1 MPTLIGGVT
10 FAVFAGALGNEF
22 VSWDD
27 DTLLLHN
34 RNYRGFTPDHLRWM
48 FTTFH
53 LGHYQPLTWLTYAVD
68 HALWGL
74 DPRGYHLT
82 NVLLHALNAVL
93 VFALARRLYA
103 AASATSCGPGAS
115 SPPSHDF
122 AAALAALLFALHPLR
137 VESVAWA
144 TERRDVLSTALFLLT
159 LLTYWRAVR
168 PARGRSAHVPWLT
181 LAIVL
186 GALTVLAKAIGVVLP
201 AVLLVLNVYPLR
213 RLTVERGVRAPV
225 RTRAVLRVGLE
236 LLPFV
241 LMAIIGSVVAVRAQ
255 HAAGAAAD
263 AGRLGLDQRL
273 LLLVHSLAFYVWKTL
288 VPCKLAPLY
297 EYPYGGLPLGVTFW
311 ASAATVVLISTLT
324 VWQRRRWPGLPAAWV
339 VYVVCILPVSGIFL
353 SGSQMAADRYSY
365 IACIGFAVLAGGA
378 ALGGPRQRAQTP
390 GRSDPNEAPPPR
402 ARSSVPNWLAGAVA
416 VVLLAVLAGLT
427 RAQIGVWRDSHT
439 LWNTVIQRYPGT
451 SIAYVHRGG
460 LYLLDGDLERAEADL
475 RAAAALYPGY
485 GEALALLGYVRTLR
499 GDFAEGESFGRQALA
514 VAPDMARAHKW
525 YGLTLVR
532 LNRLPEAVRAHEE
545 AVRLAPGDWEARLRL
560 ASLLQAQRRL
570 PEALRHAEQA
580 VRDAP
585 PAARVTCLE
594 LLAALQMDGGYRE
607 HAVMTARELLR
618 LDPQNAMARQVLADP
633 GPGR

>member
-1 MPTLIGGVT
+1 MLIAGVT

-34 RNYRGFTPDHLRWM
+34 PNYRGFSPAHLRWM

-53 LGHYQPLTWLTYAVD
+53 LGHYQPLTWLTYAGD
-68 HALWGL
+68 HALWDL

-82 NVLLHALNAVL
+82 NVLLHALNAGL
-93 VFALARRLYA
+93 VFLLARRLYA
-103 AASATSCGPGAS
+103 AASATSGDPGAPWS
-115 SPPSHDF
+115 RSHDF
-122 AAALAALLFALHPLR
+122 AATLAALLFALHPLR

-159 LLTYWRAVR
+159 LLSYWRAVR
-168 PARGRSAHVPWLT
+168 PARCGSAHAPWLT

-186 GALTVLAKAIGVVLP
+186 GALTILAKAIGVVLP
-201 AVLLVLNVYPLR
+201 AVLLVLNVFPLR
-213 RLTVERGVRAPV
+213 RLTVERGASAAV

-273 LLLVHSLAFYVWKTL
+273 ILLVHSLAFYVWKTL
-288 VPCKLAPLY
+288 APYKLAPLY

-311 ASAATVVLISTLT
+311 ASAATVVFLSALA

-378 ALGGPRQRAQTP
+378 VLGGPRRRAETP
-390 GRSDPNEAPPPR
+390 RRGAPNGALPR
-402 ARSSVPNWLAGAVA
+402 GYGAVPNWLAGAAA

-439 LWNTVIQRYPGT
+439 LWNTVIQRYPRT
-451 SIAYVHRGG
+451 SIAHVHRGG

-475 RAAAALYPGY
+475 RTAAALYPGY

-532 LNRLPEAVRAHEE
+532 LNRLPEALRAHEE

-585 PAARVTCLE
+585 PLARVTCLE
-594 LLAALQMDGGYRE
+594 LLVALHLEAGERE
-607 HAVMTARELLR
+607 KAVLTGRELLL
-618 LDPQNAMARQVLADP
+618 LDPRNAIARQVLADS